1 MIKKIS
7 MLLSILVVTSAM
19 ILGAANPVFAQTTT
33 PPAGSLVYQNEDDAW
48 FLNVA
53 NALQMSVADLKTALS
68 GGQTVQQ
75 IAQQKN
81 ISLDTVINAVTA
93 NRAAQLQIAVQ
104 AGKLTQDQANQLLA
118 GLKTGYTFW
127 FSTGKAPEIWRE
139 RDIASDNLAILA
151 SQLSMTP
158 HDLREALRSGE
169 TVAQLAQE
177 KGVNLDSLV
186 TDVTAIRA
194 AQLQKA
200 VAAGKLTQDQANQIL
215 ANLQNGFTYWF
226 NNGKPPEDW
235 HDRAIADD
243 HIEQLAS
250 QLGITPG
257 QLQDD
262 LKSGETIAQ
271 LAQEKGI
278 SVDSLVSELTAN
290 RTAQI
295 LQEVKDGKLTQDQA
309 NNLLNGLKNGYTQ
322 WFNTGKPPVDWSRDE
337 ISDDRI
343 EILSNQLGMP
353 VNQIKDDLKS
363 GETIAQLAQEKGI
376 SVSTLVTD
384 ITASRAAALQKEVA
398 AGKLTQDQANQILT
412 NLQKGYT
419 TWFSNG
425 KPPDGWSDRAVAD
438 QHIEVLA
445 NQLGITPGQ
454 LKDDLKSGETLNQLA
469 QEKGVSVDTLVTDI
483 TANRAAEL
491 QKEVAAGKM
500 TQDQATQILTN
511 LQNGYNQWFTTGKPP
526 EGWKDRALTE
536 DHVTVV
542 AKQLGLTPDQ
552 LRDDLKSGQ
561 TLDQLAQ
568 EKGVSLDSLA
578 SDVTKGAAN
587 ALQKQVTSGKLTQDQ
602 ANARLAQLQQQE
614 LERLKNAKHPLI
626 VHPKGQKAPSA
637 PTTTGG

>member
-200 VAAGKLTQDQANQIL
+200 
-215 ANLQNGFTYWF
+215 
-226 NNGKPPEDW
+226 
-235 HDRAIADD
+235 
-243 HIEQLAS
+243 
-250 QLGITPG
+250 
-257 QLQDD
+257 
-262 LKSGETIAQ
+262 
-271 LAQEKGI
+271 
-278 SVDSLVSELTAN
+278 
-290 RTAQI
+290 
-295 LQEVKDGKLTQDQA
+295 
-309 NNLLNGLKNGYTQ
+309 
-322 WFNTGKPPVDWSRDE
+322 
-337 ISDDRI
+337 
-343 EILSNQLGMP
+343 
-353 VNQIKDDLKS
+353 
-363 GETIAQLAQEKGI
+363 
-376 SVSTLVTD
+376 
-384 ITASRAAALQKEVA
+384 VA